1 MNDRRAMA
9 LYWACLLTVALLVGT
24 VELATGTPTVA
35 TWAWSDAVL
44 PVLRFWASL
53 LP

>member
-1 MNDRRAMA
+1 MSDRRAMTW
-9 LYWACLLTVALLVGT
+9 YWCCLLAVALLVGA
-24 VELATGTPTVA
+24 VELATGTATVA